1 MLWRRWRRSKGRAN
15 DDDNDNSTTTTE
27 LISSISSSH
36 WWCFCFC
43 RSLLLC
49 ICFFFLL
56 SYDFPIVASTPP
68 SKTDMLLSCVT
79 SSLLICQQLRLVWPR
94 RRGRRRQILILFFAF
109 NMKVSSTL
117 FRPNCIVTY
126 FHCPLTS
133 LFYFLN
139 FVVVVE
145 FIYFML
151 FFLILCFF
159 FATFFTLQNYLIL
172 ELLEQ
177 SFFATSASSSRLA
190 FNSVWTYEEEITEFA
205 IRR

>member
-56 SYDFPIVASTPP
+56 SYDIPIVASTPP

-133 LFYFLN
+133 LFL
-139 FVVVVE
+139 
-145 FIYFML
+145 L
-151 FFLILCFF
+151 FELCCCCRIHLLYAIFF
-159 FATFFTLQNYLIL
+159 
-172 ELLEQ
+172 
-177 SFFATSASSSRLA
+177 
-190 FNSVWTYEEEITEFA
+190 
-205 IRR
+205 